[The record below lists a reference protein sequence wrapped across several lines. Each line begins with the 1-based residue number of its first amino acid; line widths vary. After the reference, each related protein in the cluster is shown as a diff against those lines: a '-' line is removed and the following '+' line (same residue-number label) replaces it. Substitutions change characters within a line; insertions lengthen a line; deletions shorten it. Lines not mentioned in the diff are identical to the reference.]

1 MSKPQLLIFD
11 CDGVLV
17 DSEKI
22 SSQVIA
28 EEITKLGMP
37 METREAQN
45 LFTGGSLADV
55 EQYIEGKLGRPIDYD
70 FESVYRRRSFELFE
84 EFLEPISGV
93 EEVLKI
99 LSAKSMKRCVASNGP
114 LEKMLLNLKLTKL
127 LPYFEGHLF
136 SAYEVNRWKPDP
148 FLFLHAAKEMKV
160 LPAECLVIEDSTH
173 GVEAAVSAGIP
184 VLGFAPDHDGADLK
198 AAGAR
203 VFKDM
208 NELPNLI
215 LNKGWLS

>member
-1 MSKPQLLIFD
+1 MSKPQLIIFD

-17 DSEKI
+17 DSEKF

-28 EEITKLGMP
+28 EEITKLGIP
-37 METREAQN
+37 MEVLEAQN

-55 EQYIEGKLGRPIDYD
+55 EKYIVSKIGRPIPYD
-70 FESVYRRRSFELFE
+70 FEKVYRKRSFELFE
-84 EFLEPISGV
+84 EFLEPIPGV
-93 EEVLKI
+93 EEVLKNI
-99 LSAKSMKRCVASNGP
+99 SAQAIKKCVASNGP
-114 LEKMLLNLKLTKL
+114 LKKMLFNLRKTKL

-148 FLFLHAAKEMKV
+148 FLFLHAAKNMNVAPEK
-160 LPAECLVIEDSTH
+160 CLVIEDSIH

-184 VLGFAPDHDGADLK
+184 VLGYAPDHDGAELK
-198 AAGAR
+198 GAGAI
-203 VFKDM
+203 VFSAM

-215 LNKGWLS
+215 LNRS

>member
-1 MSKPQLLIFD
+1 MSKPQLIIFD

-28 EEITKLGMP
+28 EEISKLGIP
-37 METREAQN
+37 METMEAQN

-55 EQYIEGKLGRPIDYD
+55 GKYIEAKLGEPIPYD
-70 FESVYRRRSFELFE
+70 FEAVYRKRSFELFE
-84 EFLEPISGV
+84 EFLEPISGI
-93 EEVLKI
+93 EEVLKAI
-99 LSAKSMKRCVASNGP
+99 SEKPLKRCVASNGP
-114 LEKMLLNLKLTKL
+114 LQKMLFNLKLTKL

-160 LPAECLVIEDSTH
+160 LPEHCLVIEDSTH
-173 GVEAAVSAGIP
+173 GVEAAVAAGIP

-203 VFKDM
+203 VFSDM

-215 LNKGWLS
+215 FN